1 MPWAAQIRSRLSEEF
16 VAWVPMA
23 DIMAGIERARA
34 ELDIVSAAALP
45 EMVERLVRI
54 RLRSW
59 PGSTPESEPTAT
71 RLRPESQPDRVEVGQ
86 RRRR

>member
-54 RLRSW
+54 RLRSLA
-59 PGSTPESEPTAT
+59 GLDT
-71 RLRPESQPDRVEVGQ
+71 RIGTDGAKNDEAVRG
-86 RRRR
+86 